1 MLCLRACLS
10 PAPSHVAWPPEF
22 IAQSVSLVVSAMR
35 VVMQIYVTGV
45 VTETAEFRGSG
56 VFLGIDGSE
65 YFGINEDLNQIG
77 IDQPPL

>member
-10 PAPSHVAWPPEF
+10 PAPSQVAWPPEF
-22 IAQSVSLVVSAMR
+22 IAQSVSLVVSAMG

-45 VTETAEFRGSG
+45 VTETAEFPGSG
-56 VFLGIDGSE
+56 VFVSE

>member
-1 MLCLRACLS
+1 MLCLRACIK
-10 PAPSHVAWPPEF
+10 PAPSQLAWPPEF
-22 IAQSVSLVVSAMR
+22 IAQSVSLVVSAMG

-45 VTETAEFRGSG
+45 VTETAEFPGSG
-56 VFLGIDGSE
+56 VFVSE

>member
-1 MLCLRACLS
+1 MRCLHACPG
-10 PAPSHVAWPPEF
+10 PALFLVDSPPEF
-22 IAQSVSLVVSAMR
+22 TAQSKSLIVTAMG

-45 VTETAEFRGSG
+45 VTETAEFPGSG
-56 VFLGIDGSE
+56 VFVSE